1 MPEQPGRLLQ
11 QLHQQASGGHGVH
24 GASRGRVVSVELHA
38 PLPGGVL
45 QTRAPAAV
53 PAVPPMVQLL
63 GGSHLAVAVFVHGWG
78 VWRQR
83 EQHHPVTIQDPISLR
98 AALDVSGL
106 RPAALPLP
114 AADELPVRHGLTKPR
129 VPASVPR
136 GSGSSTSPQELLVA
150 P

>member
-1 MPEQPGRLLQ
+1 
-11 QLHQQASGGHGVH
+11 
-24 GASRGRVVSVELHA
+24 
-38 PLPGGVL
+38 
-45 QTRAPAAV
+45 
-53 PAVPPMVQLL
+53 MVQLL
-63 GGSHLAVAVFVHGWG
+63 GGSQLAVAVFVHGWA